1 MTLGASVHYSCCR
14 NLDVRQYVIS
24 NQIYFFRQKFD
35 SEGGGK
41 NLSLTGVCVCVF
53 FGGGD
58 FFIISSKLS
67 I

>member
-1 MTLGASVHYSCCR
+1 M
-14 NLDVRQYVIS
+14 RQYVIS

-41 NLSLTGVCVCVF
+41 NLSLTGVCVCVCVF

-58 FFIISSKLS
+58 FFYHFLKTFS
-67 I
+67 IDVRFD